1 MKYIRIAIVVFGVFF
16 VMLLFNSGN
25 AQEPRKPDVNKALD
39 LEKESSINRIMYLPP
54 KEAFE
59 QVKSTDFLINAD
71 LLHKAIFKTYG
82 HRKTEGINLA
92 LNCLKL
98 PVIEMQNGKLVADR
112 TADFYVAKKILEVFP
127 DESVDKLLKLYKKG
141 DAVTKG
147 NIIRASGNIAGGQRI
162 RSLLI
167 KALDDKTFCEKKNPE
182 MEGDR
187 LRICDVSYN
196 QLVLRYNV
204 ENVQRAIGNID
215 TIEVRD
221 YHIGILKKRLE
232 TLD

>member
-1 MKYIRIAIVVFGVFF
+1 MMKYIRVVVIFSVFF
-16 VMLLFNSGN
+16 MMMLCNSGN
-25 AQEPRKPDVNKALD
+25 AKEPQKPDVNKALD
-39 LEKESSINRIMYLPP
+39 SEKESAINRIMNLPP

-59 QVKSTDFLINAD
+59 QVKSTDFLINED

-127 DESVDKLLKLYKKG
+127 SESVGALLMLYKKG

-182 MEGDR
+182 MEGER
-187 LRICDVSYN
+187 LRICDQAYN
-196 QLVLRYNV
+196 QLVLRYKVKNV
-204 ENVQRAIGNID
+204 LRTVGNAY
-215 TIEVRD
+215 TIEDRD
-221 YHIGILKKRLE
+221 YHINILKKRLE
-232 TLD
+232 ALD

>member
-1 MKYIRIAIVVFGVFF
+1 MKYIKASIVVFTAFF
-16 VMLLFNSGN
+16 IMMLFNSGN
-25 AQEPRKPDVNKALD
+25 AQEPQKPDMNKALD
-39 LEKESSINRIMYLPP
+39 FEKEAAIDRIMNLPP
-54 KEAFE
+54 KEVFE
-59 QVKSTDFLINAD
+59 HIKSTDFLINED
-71 LLHKAIFKTYG
+71 LLVKTLSKTFGY
-82 HRKTEGINLA
+82 RKTEGINLA

-98 PVIEMQNGKLVADR
+98 PVIEMKNGKLVADR

-127 DESVDKLLKLYKKG
+127 SESVGELLMLYKKG

-162 RSLLI
+162 KNMLI

-182 MEGDR
+182 MEGER

-196 QLVLRYNV
+196 QLVLRHNV
-204 ENVQRAIGNID
+204 ENVLRTIGNVY

-221 YHIGILKKRLE
+221 HHINILKTKLKE
-232 TLD
+232 LN